1 LDLEPHV
8 PIVLCDARQRESVKQ
23 VLITS
28 VNHSL
33 QQRQNRL
40 DLETAGRQPG

>member
-33 QQRQNRL
+33 QHRQNRL